1 VNMPVRRTTAGAP
14 RESGFTLVEALVALV
29 ILAIGMLGIAALYIE
44 GLRASR
50 AALIRTEAVTLA
62 ADLADRIRINRDG
75 GASYAGTA
83 ATAPNANCLPGG
95 AGCDPADLAAHDL
108 RVWLDAIAAALP
120 GGTGTVVRTDPVTG
134 DEIFLYTITVNWTEA
149 GQGALSYTLRVET

>member
-1 VNMPVRRTTAGAP
+1 MPVRRTTAGAP

-62 ADLADRIRINRDG
+62 ADLADRIRINREG
-75 GASYAGTA
+75 GAAYDEAKA
-83 ATAPNANCLPGG
+83 ADTPNANCLPGG
-95 AGCDPADLAAHDL
+95 AGCSPEEMAAHDV

-120 GGTGTVVRTDPVTG
+120 GGTGIVQWSDPDTS
-134 DEIFLYTITVNWTEA
+134 DEIFLYDIEVRWTEA